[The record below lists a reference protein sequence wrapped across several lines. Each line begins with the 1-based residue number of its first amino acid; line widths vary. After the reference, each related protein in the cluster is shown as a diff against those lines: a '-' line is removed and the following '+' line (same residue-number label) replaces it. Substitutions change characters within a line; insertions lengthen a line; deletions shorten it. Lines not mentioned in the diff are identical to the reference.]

1 MWPRG
6 KPAVDFI
13 SISKY
18 ARETKKR
25 DGRKEGR
32 KEGRSDKTLGSV
44 PFPPPP
50 LLAVAATSGEQAA
63 PFMIDYYFKKTIKEN
78 RPRGGVGSGSGAG
91 GEGE

>member
-32 KEGRSDKTLGSV
+32 SDKTLGSV

-50 LLAVAATSGEQAA
+50 LLAVAATGERAA

-78 RPRGGVGSGSGAG
+78 RPRGGVECSGGR
-91 GEGE
+91 EGE

>member
-32 KEGRSDKTLGSV
+32 SDKTLGSV
-44 PFPPPP
+44 PFPP
-50 LLAVAATSGEQAA
+50 LLAVAATGEQAA